1 MWLHKIADKYGYRL
15 CVDLSK
21 DVKRKKKEMK
31 KIKQAGAFT
40 ENFLT
45 TDQKIKKD

>member
-31 KIKQAGAFT
+31 KKR
-40 ENFLT
+40 ENDGLGFCL
-45 TDQKIKKD
+45 KAHPKAH